1 MFDLISQILAFMCT
15 VKNEICSV
23 GGPECHQLLSISH
36 LLLLL
41 CWGGSAVMS
50 LLSRSCLNWQIGG
63 VSLGFVPG
71 LWERGREE
79 EQPCVP
85 GTAMFKA
92 QAFYISTVETVK
104 EFWHLSFSFA
114 TLC

>member
-1 MFDLISQILAFMCT
+1 MPPA
-15 VKNEICSV
+15 
-23 GGPECHQLLSISH
+23 PEYFSFIVPSLLG
-36 LLLLL
+36 L
-41 CWGGSAVMS
+41 GMAVMS
-50 LLSRSCLNWQIGG
+50 LLYRSCLNLQIGG

-79 EQPCVP
+79 EQPCVS

-104 EFWHLSFSFA
+104 EFWHLSF
-114 TLC
+114 